1 MLQLVNLVNGNIHL
15 PARATQFRLVCV
27 TLAVTPVIQPLR
39 KTSSWLVGFF
49 DAEGHIRINPLT
61 GQPSLSI
68 GQKDRTILDQITAL
82 RKGYVVWDRS

>member
-1 MLQLVNLVNGNIHL
+1 MLALVNVVNGNIHL
-15 PARATQFRLVCV
+15 SARFAQFCVVCEALGV
-27 TLAVTPVIQPLR
+27 SPIARPIR

-68 GQKDRTILDQITAL
+68 GQKDRAILDQIVSL
-82 RKGYVVWDRS
+82 RGGYIVWDKS